1 MTNYEQV
8 LTGYFQANRT
18 AICAYIAR
26 RIPHAYMAE
35 DLTQDVFIKL
45 WNIRQTICEAT
56 IKSLVFTVANNIVT
70 DNLRKYIRRC
80 AYNDYAKLYEAH
92 STNSTVERVEA
103 DDLAE
108 TELKIVTA
116 MPLKRRQVYML
127 SRYEDKSIDDI
138 AMELGMGRRTVET
151 HLFIGRK
158 AIRQELR
165 RCV

>member
-8 LTGYFQANRT
+8 LTGYFQANRN

-26 RIPHAYMAE
+26 RIPHAYVAE

-45 WNIRQTICEAT
+45 WNVRQTICEAT

-70 DNLRKYIRRC
+70 DHLRKYVRRR
-80 AYNDYAKLYEAH
+80 AYNNYAAYFGEH
-92 STNSTVERVEA
+92 SANSTVERVEA

-138 AMELGMGRRTVET
+138 AVELCMGRRTVET
-151 HLFIGRK
+151 HLFLGRRTMRQ
-158 AIRQELR
+158 AIA

>member
-8 LTGYFQANRT
+8 LTGYFQANRN
-18 AICAYIAR
+18 AICAFIAR
-26 RIPHAYMAE
+26 RIPHPYIAE
-35 DLTQDVFIKL
+35 DLAQDVFIKL

-70 DNLRKYIRRC
+70 DHLRKYVRRR
-80 AYNDYAKLYEAH
+80 AYKDYAAYYGEH
-92 STNSTVERVEA
+92 YTNSTMERVEA
-103 DDLAE
+103 DNLAE

-127 SRYEDKSIDDI
+127 SRYEDKTIDDI
-138 AMELGMGRRTVET
+138 ASELGMARRTVET
-151 HLFIGRK
+151 HLFLGRK
-158 AIRQELR
+158 IMRREIA

>member
-8 LTGYFQANRT
+8 LTDYFMTNRN

-26 RIPHAYMAE
+26 RIPHGYIAE
-35 DLTQDVFIKL
+35 DLAQDVFIKL

-70 DNLRKYIRRC
+70 DHLRRYIRRR
-80 AYNDYAKLYEAH
+80 AYNDYAMYSSEV
-92 STNSTVERVEA
+92 STNSTAERVNA
-103 DDLAE
+103 DDIAE

-127 SRYEDKSIDDI
+127 SRYEDKSVDDI
-138 AMELGMGRRTVET
+138 AAELNMGRRTVET

-158 AIRQELR
+158 MMR
-165 RCV
+165 RKMRACV